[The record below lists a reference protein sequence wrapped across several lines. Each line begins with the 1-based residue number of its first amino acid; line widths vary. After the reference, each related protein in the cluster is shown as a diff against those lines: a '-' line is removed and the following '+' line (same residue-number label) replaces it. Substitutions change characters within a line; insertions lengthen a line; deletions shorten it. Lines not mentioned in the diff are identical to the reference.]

1 MSTNSTQPVPGMNYP
16 TQKGMLAG
24 NPRDSAMAQINNTN
38 AKQAS
43 LSASVGGKR
52 KYHKKIGGATNAVIP
67 VPQYQM
73 QYTPQGGPGTD
84 PNSQIQQNSQ
94 ISTQGTANAV
104 YDQEATKTGG
114 KRSKKRFGGSN
125 PNANLKWG
133 CYSGGKKRKTKKSGK
148 KIKKS
153 KSNRK
158 SRRH

>member
-1 MSTNSTQPVPGMNYP
+1 MSTNSTQQVPGMNYP

-24 NPRDSAMAQINNTN
+24 NPRDSAMAQLNNTN

-52 KYHKKIGGATNAVIP
+52 KYHKKFGGATNAVIN

-104 YDQEATKTGG
+104 YDQEATKIGG
-114 KRSKKRFGGSN
+114 RRTKKRFGGSN
-125 PNANLKWG
+125 SNWEWG
-133 CYSGGKKRKTKKSGK
+133 CYSGGKKRKTKKYGK
-148 KIKKS
+148 KVKKT

-158 SRRH
+158 SRRN